1 MGLASDSKTVSV
13 IIPVYNGGSNF
24 RVCLSSVADCVPPP
38 HEIIVVAD
46 GDTDGSSLVAGE
58 FTRKVV
64 RLPAPGGPARAR
76 NRGAG
81 LASESILFFIDADVA
96 VPQDA
101 IGKII
106 EAFQHDPDLAAIIGS
121 YDDEPFESNFLS
133 QYKNLLHHYVH
144 QTANQEASTFW
155 GACGAIRRDV
165 FTSVDGFDEGYRRPC
180 IEDIEL
186 GYRLKWAGYRICL
199 IRKLQVKHLKRWTVR
214 SLLRADF
221 FDRAMPWTELILRDR
236 RLINDLN
243 LKIADRISVMS
254 VFLLVFTLLGSL
266 YAPLFLVPA
275 AFLII
280 LLLWLNRGLYHFFIV
295 KRGFSFALKT
305 VPWHWFYF
313 LYSGIAFS
321 IGLARQ
327 WVRQHITPLFS

>member
-1 MGLASDSKTVSV
+1 VGLSSDSTTVSV

-46 GDTDGSSLVAGE
+46 GDTDGSSLVARE
-58 FTRKVV
+58 FTEKVV
-64 RLPAPGGPARAR
+64 RLSAPGGPARAR

-81 LASESILFFIDADVA
+81 LATEGILFFVDADVT
-96 VPQDA
+96 VPQGA

-106 EAFQHDPDLAAIIGS
+106 EAFQDDPDLAAIIGS
-121 YDDEPFESNFLS
+121 YDDEPFEPNFLS

-155 GACGAIRRDV
+155 GACGAIRRNV
-165 FTSVDGFDEGYRRPC
+165 FALVDGFDEGYRRPC

-186 GYRLKWAGYRICL
+186 GYRLKGAGYRICL
-199 IRKLQVKHLKRWTVR
+199 IRELQVKHLKRWTAR
-214 SLLRADF
+214 SLLQADF
-221 FDRAMPWTELILRDR
+221 FDRALPWSELIIRDR
-236 RLINDLN
+236 CLINDLN
-243 LKIADRISVMS
+243 LKTADRISVIS
-254 VFLLVFTLLGSL
+254 VFLLVSTLAGSL

-275 AFLII
+275 AFLMII
-280 LLLWLNRGLYHFFIV
+280 LLWLNHRLYRFFMV
-295 KRGFSFALKT
+295 KRGFGFALKT
-305 VPWHWFYF
+305 IPWHWFYF

-321 IGLARQ
+321 IGLTRQ

>member
-1 MGLASDSKTVSV
+1 MGLSSESTTVSV

-24 RVCLSSVADCVPPP
+24 RACLASVADCVPPA

-58 FTRKVV
+58 FTEKVV

-81 LASESILFFIDADVA
+81 LATKDILFFTDADVT

-121 YDDEPFESNFLS
+121 YDDEPFEPNFLS

-155 GACGAIRRDV
+155 GACGAIRRSV
-165 FTSVDGFDEGYRRPC
+165 FASVDGFDEGYRRPC

-186 GYRLKWAGYRICL
+186 GYRLKGAGYKICL
-199 IRKLQVKHLKRWTVR
+199 IKKLQVKHLKRWTVR
-214 SLLRADF
+214 SLLLADF
-221 FDRAMPWTELILRDR
+221 FDRALPWAELIMRDR

-243 LKIADRISVMS
+243 LKTADRISAIS
-254 VFLLVFTLLGSL
+254 VLLLVFTLTGSL

-280 LLLWLNRGLYHFFIV
+280 ILLWLNRGLYRFFMA
-295 KRGFSFALKT
+295 KRGLVFALKAI
-305 VPWHWFYF
+305 PWHWFYF
-313 LYSGIAFS
+313 LYGGIALP
-321 IGLARQ
+321 IGITRQ